1 MPKIT
6 PVSAKKMFKILRALG
21 FDLVR
26 VKGSHHFF
34 LNQTNG
40 KTTSVPFHAREEL
53 GIGLIKEILRDIDL
67 SIDDYEKIRKK
78 V

>member
-6 PVSAKKMFKILRALG
+6 PVSAKKMFKILRVLG
-21 FDLVR
+21 FDLLR

-34 LNQTNG
+34 LNQSSG
-40 KTTSVPFHAREEL
+40 KTTSVPFHTREEL
-53 GIGLIKEILRDIDL
+53 GIGLVKEILRDIGL
-67 SIDDYEKIRKK
+67 SVDDYEKIKKK

>member
-21 FDLVR
+21 FNLVR

-34 LNQTNG
+34 LNQASG
-40 KTTSVPFHAREEL
+40 KTTSIPFHAREEL

-67 SIDDYEKIRKK
+67 SVDDYEKIKKK